1 MDMKERYER
10 FGKLLEE
17 ERIFEEP
24 ALTFA
29 EVCRRMGVP
38 PDELDVCIFAET
50 GLRGEEVL
58 QVYRE
63 SEKVSEYKK

>member
-29 EVCRRMGVP
+29 EICRRIGVS
-38 PDELDVCIFAET
+38 PDELDACVFAET

-58 QVYRE
+58 QVYRA
-63 SEKVSEYKK
+63 SERVSECKK

>member
-29 EVCRRMGVP
+29 EVCRRIGVS

-50 GLRGEEVL
+50 GLYGEEVL
-58 QVYRE
+58 QVYRA
-63 SEKVSEYKK
+63 SEKVSVHKK

>member
-1 MDMKERYER
+1 MKKRYER

-24 ALTFA
+24 ALTFS
-29 EVCRRMGVP
+29 EICRRMGVS
-38 PDELDVCIFAET
+38 PDELDACIFAET
-50 GLRGEEVL
+50 GLCGEEVL
-58 QVYRE
+58 QVYRV

>member
-29 EVCRRMGVP
+29 EICRRIGVS
-38 PDELDVCIFAET
+38 PDELDACVFAET
-50 GLRGEEVL
+50 GLCGEEVL
-58 QVYRE
+58 QVYRA
-63 SEKVSEYKK
+63 SERVSECKK